1 MTRNTANENDQDASQ
16 RDSLSDAAS
25 RPTERG
31 LLVGLD
37 GSAGSRHALHWAV
50 GRTAEFGPI
59 QPLITWQYPWWAYT
73 GPVPLAENE
82 FEQQA
87 TREVKAVLEQI
98 TRDRYLPP
106 IVCRGR
112 PGQTLVETGADHAL
126 TVVGTRGRSGMEDAL
141 LGSVSSYVVAH
152 AKAPVAVIPPTAPTE
167 GPQDRLVVGIDGSA
181 NSVAAL
187 EWALTHASPQATI
200 EAVHS
205 WVYPASAMPDLAVMS
220 YDDYEIAA
228 KRVLD
233 ETVAAAVESVKTDEP
248 DAAPGGGGEAVG
260 VRRPPGGAARVRVG
274 LRLADPGSAGPGRPG
289 PPAARLGHHGAGA
302 SAGNRGRGGPRRRLT
317 AAEDPRPEM
326 PMLLR

>member
-1 MTRNTANENDQDASQ
+1 MTSKTANGNDQDGAGE
-16 RDSLSDAAS
+16 DSSVGSDS
-25 RPTERG
+25 PRTGSG

-50 GRTAEFGPI
+50 GRTVQFGPI

-87 TREVKAVLEQI
+87 RRDVEAALQQI
-98 TRDRYLPP
+98 QPDRYLPP

-112 PGQTLVETGADHAL
+112 PGQTIVETGADHAL

-152 AKAPVAVIPPTAPTE
+152 AESPVAVIPPSTPVD
-167 GPQDRLVVGIDGSA
+167 GPQRRFVVGVDGSA
-181 NSVAAL
+181 NAVAAM
-187 EWALTHASPQATI
+187 EWALTNASPEATI

-220 YDDYEIAA
+220 YDDYELAA

-233 ETVAAAVESVKTDEP
+233 DTVAAAV
-248 DAAPGGGGEAVG
+248 DAVEA
-260 VRRPPGGAARVRVG
+260 
-274 LRLADPGSAGPGRPG
+274 ADPGRARAEIVTRLEYGDPRTVLHESETDCDLLILGR
-289 PPAARLGHHGAGA
+289 
-302 SAGNRGRGGPRRRLT
+302 RGRGGLAHLLLGSVTT
-317 AAEDPRPEM
+317 ALVHQPATAVVVVPATG
-326 PMLLR
+326 

>member
-1 MTRNTANENDQDASQ
+1 MTRNTANENDQGASQ
-16 RDSLSDAAS
+16 RDSPSDAAS
-25 RPTERG
+25 RPTAKG

-50 GRTAEFGPI
+50 GRTAEFGLI

-152 AKAPVAVIPPTAPTE
+152 AKAPVAVIPPTAPAE

-233 ETVAAAVESVKTDEP
+233 ETVAAAVESVKTTSRTQPRAEVVKRLEYGDP
-248 DAAPGGGGEAVG
+248 RAV
-260 VRRPPGGAARVRVG
+260 
-274 LRLADPGSAGPGRPG
+274 LHECESDCDLLILGR
-289 PPAARLGHHGAGA
+289 
-302 SAGNRGRGGPRRRLT
+302 RGRGGLAHLLLGSVTT
-317 AAEDPRPEM
+317 ALVHQPATAVVVVPAAG
-326 PMLLR
+326 